1 MKFSSSSSTL
11 LLRYTSEHVIPPI
24 AQRYLG
30 SPVHPIRPK
39 IAYIYANRDPTTL
52 WWRVSVSHLNQ
63 FKRTVRSWCARR
75 ARMAFQES
83 LKRQGFDHSGRSL
96 SVGAWNEKPP
106 LLGSLE
112 ITLRPACLH
121 QSFEA
126 LQKDTD
132 YLLKGILKHRER
144 RGDRNKSDGKSS

>member
-1 MKFSSSSSTL
+1 MKFSSSTSTL
-11 LLRYTSEHVIPPI
+11 LLRYTSDHVVPPV

-39 IAYIYANRDPTTL
+39 IAYMYANRDPTTL

-83 LKRQGFDHSGRSL
+83 LKRQGFDRLGRST
-96 SVGAWNEKPP
+96 SSSTWSQKQP

-112 ITLRPACLH
+112 LTLRPACLH

-132 YLLKGILKHRER
+132 FLLKGILKHRER
-144 RGDRNKSDGKSS
+144 SNDRNQNR